1 MCGRFCLGIF
11 FLSKIFLYSLL
22 FFILGASKCE
32 INFPERACIRSYAD
46 THLAGKKK
54 MNHSSTLREIHF
66 LEIMKG
72 ASHIVRVRAQS
83 ALATTSCILK
93 EKKIHERKCGL
104 VPFPNLTIYMHF

>member
-1 MCGRFCLGIF
+1 MVAFVWGF
-11 FLSKIFLYSLL
+11 FSFKNIPLLSL

-54 MNHSSTLREIHF
+54 NHSSTLREIHF

-83 ALATTSCILK
+83 ALATTC
-93 EKKIHERKCGL
+93 
-104 VPFPNLTIYMHF
+104 